1 MFTLV
6 SDDISSGLKVILF
19 SIFTFDFLFDKA
31 TMVIIVIENKLKN
44 NRYSFVISLPP
55 LLHTQTLLT
64 IIHSQ
69 NKEEVPIQFIL
80 LHFRLYHIL

>member
-19 SIFTFDFLFDKA
+19 SILISDFLSDNA
-31 TMVIIVIENKLKN
+31 TIQIAVIENKLKN
-44 NRYSFVISLPP
+44 NIKYSPAINALL

-64 IIHSQ
+64 IIH
-69 NKEEVPIQFIL
+69 P
-80 LHFRLYHIL
+80 